1 MRRIGSVLLALCA
14 AAWLAWPAVHAGRA
28 ADVRRQA
35 YELLNE
41 GVAAYKN
48 GDFPVAVEK
57 LRRSA
62 ALALNSFRAYF
73 YLGLALSADRRY
85 TEAVESMN
93 IALDLDPSHL
103 QSLVALGDAQWKLGD
118 LGEAG
123 AAYFRALKI
132 RPEYADALDG
142 LARVEES
149 RGKIEPAI
157 ALFQRAIAS
166 NRGFAP
172 AYTHLG
178 DLYLRQ
184 GRFEEAVRLLEEAVS
199 ARPDFAAGLNRLALA
214 YGRLG
219 LSNEAIATIQRARE
233 LEPKSPEHPATLGW
247 LQLEDGS
254 TAAAERSVA
263 TALDL
268 DPAQPEALAG
278 LAEIAR
284 RRGDYE
290 EAERRI
296 DAALADPRLDAPRAK
311 RLTHFKDRVAAE
323 AVEVQALEERNG
335 AGTASADDR
344 ARLAR
349 IYALRSEFGRA
360 IDLERTLD
368 PDRAQR
374 ERLAYLLFRASRFRE
389 AHEIY
394 ASLLAEAPSP
404 TAALNDGV
412 TLALLGDDP
421 GAIRAFESAL
431 EAEPENAAARVFLA
445 NALLRTGDT
454 PGAIASYKRFLDSGA
469 RGERAERVRR
479 ILRQLAPELVAPA
492 ATPAPVPPALAEP
505 GS

>member
-1 MRRIGSVLLALCA
+1 VKGRKPALLTLIAAALLAGPGA
-14 AAWLAWPAVHAGRA
+14 EAGRA
-28 ADVRRQA
+28 SEVRRRA

-41 GVAAYKN
+41 GVTAYKN
-48 GDFPVAVEK
+48 GEFPVAVEK
-57 LRRSA
+57 LRASSA
-62 ALALNSFRAYF
+62 VALNSFRAYF

-85 TEAVESMN
+85 AEAIESLGV
-93 IALDLDPSHL
+93 ALDLDPSHL

-118 LGEAG
+118 LAEAD
-123 AAYFRALKI
+123 AAYFRALKL

-142 LARVEES
+142 LARVQES
-149 RGKIEPAI
+149 RGQVEPAI
-157 ALFQRAIAS
+157 ATFQRAIAS

-178 DLYLRQ
+178 DLYLRL

-233 LEPKSPEHPATLGW
+233 LEPKNPEHPATLGL
-247 LQLEDGS
+247 LQLDEGS
-254 TAAAERSVA
+254 TAAAERSFA
-263 TALDL
+263 AALGL
-268 DPAQPEALAG
+268 DAAQPEALAG
-278 LAEIAR
+278 LAETAR
-284 RRGDYE
+284 RRGDYA
-290 EAERRI
+290 EAVRRI

-311 RLTHFKDRVAAE
+311 RLGEFRERVLAE
-323 AVEVQALEERNG
+323 GTEVAALEERLG

-344 ARLAR
+344 ERLAR
-349 IYALRSEFGRA
+349 IYALRSQWSAA
-360 IDLERTLD
+360 IDLERTLE

-394 ASLLAEAPSP
+394 SALHAEEP
-404 TAALNDGV
+404 TPVAALNDGV
-412 TLALLGDDP
+412 ALALLGDDA
-421 GAIRAFESAL
+421 GAIRSFQSAL
-431 EAEPENAAARVFLA
+431 ATDPASGPAKVFLA

-454 PGAIASYKRFLDSGA
+454 SGAIAAYRQFLDAGA

-479 ILRQLAPELVAPA
+479 ILAQLAPELVAPA
-492 ATPAPVPPALAEP
+492 AEPAP
-505 GS
+505 